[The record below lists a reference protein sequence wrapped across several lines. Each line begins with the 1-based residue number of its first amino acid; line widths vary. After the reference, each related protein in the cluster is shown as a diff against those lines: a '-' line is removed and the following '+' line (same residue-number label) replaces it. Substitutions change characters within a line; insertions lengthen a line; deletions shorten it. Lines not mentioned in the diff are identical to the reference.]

1 MVVGTPSRVLAHIN
15 AQNLALDS
23 TLEMLV
29 IDEAD
34 LVLSFGFEA
43 DLKNLLWYELVNVL
57 FTRKLH
63 VLYPGL

>member
-43 DLKNLLWYELVNVL
+43 DL
-57 FTRKLH
+57 
-63 VLYPGL
+63 